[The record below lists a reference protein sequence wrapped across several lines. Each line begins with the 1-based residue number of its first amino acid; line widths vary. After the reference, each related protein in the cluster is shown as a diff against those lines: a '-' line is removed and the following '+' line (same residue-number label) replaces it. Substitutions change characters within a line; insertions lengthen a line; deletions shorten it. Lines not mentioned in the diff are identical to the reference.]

1 MPKVLIVDDESFIRF
16 LLEQTLEELEDE
28 GVELI
33 SADNG
38 ETALEIIRAETPDI
52 VFLDV
57 MMPKMNGFDVCN
69 KVKNELGLHDVYIVL
84 LTAKGQEFDKQKG
97 IDAGADIYMTKP
109 FNPDDVLAKAKE
121 ILAL

>member
-1 MPKVLIVDDESFIRF
+1 MPKVLIVDDDPNIR
-16 LLEQTLEELEDE
+16 LLLKQTLEELEDE

-38 ETALEIIRAETPDI
+38 ESALDIIRVENPEL

-69 KVKNELGLHDVYIVL
+69 TVKNKLGINTVFIVL
-84 LTAKGQEFDKQKG
+84 LTVKGQKLDKQKG
-97 IDAGADIYMTKP
+97 KDVGADKYMTKP
-109 FNPDDVLAKAKE
+109 FSPDE
-121 ILAL
+121 ILTVARNILGI